1 MTPVFFKSL
10 LERAIKTFAQTLLAA
25 MGMGVT
31 NVLEVSWQAA
41 LLTAGTAALI
51 SVLTSIGSAPWG
63 DPATPSLVASVP
75 PASETE

>member
-1 MTPVFFKSL
+1 MTLVFFKSL
-10 LERAIKTFAQTLLAA
+10 LERAVKTFCQTLLAA

-31 NVLEVSWQAA
+31 NVLSVPWTAA

-63 DPATPSLVASVP
+63 DKETPSLVATSK
-75 PASETE
+75 E